1 MKSKQSAALES
12 YLAQLLEPQAAKS
25 ALENIQER
33 SRDTALESTKKADL
47 KPISQAIELLESAP
61 HSVGKIIVKPRL
73 STEGSVVDAKPEKLP
88 EQNHEA
94 ATPEPTVL
102 SNPVL
107 KSHLERLLSR
117 VSETTVAANVSTAV
131 EPAIS
136 KTSTP
141 AKTDPSP
148 AIETDVR
155 TPSIEDVVGHQQ
167 PILPLTSI
175 DEFRA
180 QLPEGFQALIFF
192 VGKLQLAMPLHLLG
206 GIVKKVD
213 EPTPIFG
220 SPPWF
225 TGLLHTNTGSLQV
238 IDTGMY
244 LFNERYTPDLIE
256 SYQYIIRLGD
266 SPWGLLVTELCTTKV
281 LTHDEIRWFP
291 NDNGRPWIAGIVKE
305 EKCALLNAPA
315 LMARFQNE
323 SQKKPA
329 KVKKTTMLD
338 KKSAPKSG
346 AVARRHQNDDS
357 QNH

>member
-1 MKSKQSAALES
+1 MRTKQSAALES
-12 YLAQLLEPQAAKS
+12 YLAQLLDPNATGTTKEASAVKAQPIDEDEHVLKRSQQQAKVAISIEKS
-25 ALENIQER
+25 
-33 SRDTALESTKKADL
+33 SVESATNA
-47 KPISQAIELLESAP
+47 PISVSENAYSPAVAPSLKQPENVPESVA
-61 HSVGKIIVKPRL
+61 
-73 STEGSVVDAKPEKLP
+73 
-88 EQNHEA
+88 
-94 ATPEPTVL
+94 PEPTVL
-102 SNPVL
+102 SNPIL
-107 KSHLERLLSR
+107 KSHLDRLLSR
-117 VSETTVAANVSTAV
+117 VSEAAITPVVKVNTDEAAIMPASPKIIAKPPV
-131 EPAIS
+131 EPVVH
-136 KTSTP
+136 TP
-141 AKTDPSP
+141 TM
-148 AIETDVR
+148 
-155 TPSIEDVVGHQQ
+155 EDLVNSQQ
-167 PILPLTSI
+167 PDLPLTSI
-175 DEFRA
+175 DEFREH
-180 QLPEGFQALIFF
+180 LPESFQTLIFY

-225 TGLLHTNTGSLQV
+225 TGLLQTNTGSLQV

-244 LFNERYTPDLIE
+244 LFNERYTPDLKDG
-256 SYQYIIRLGD
+256 YQYIIRIGE

-281 LTHDEIRWFP
+281 LAHDEIRWFP
-291 NDNGRPWIAGIVKE
+291 NENGRPWIAGIVKE

-346 AVARRHQNDDS
+346 AVARRHRSDDS